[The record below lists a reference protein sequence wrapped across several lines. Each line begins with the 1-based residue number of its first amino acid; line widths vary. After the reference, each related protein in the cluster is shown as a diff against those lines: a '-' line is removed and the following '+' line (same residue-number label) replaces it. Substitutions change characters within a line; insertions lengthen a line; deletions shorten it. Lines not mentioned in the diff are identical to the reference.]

1 MRTHDYLLG
10 LSLLALIACNQENMP
25 ERPTPTP
32 GAEVK
37 FGVSLN
43 KTDVTRTI
51 YGEEHTVKNEKFFPI
66 YWVRGD
72 KVLVT
77 SPQCL
82 NGRNTAQYTVS
93 VKDDTPQNYASSLD
107 KTGEVGVQWGKDDA
121 DFYSVYPA
129 DKASVQG
136 TTFHLTMPNVQR
148 ETLEFREN
156 GQKAYADMNACFMG
170 AVSKGVANGSD
181 VNLTYTPLST
191 AIRFTLRGP
200 SSDDPRAQPD
210 SKVII
215 SKVVLKADKD
225 GKPIAGDFTVDMS
238 TGTETPTVKPGEK
251 KYYEITLYT
260 HYAFTEGFLTLGLND
275 EVELN
280 AFVIPYEDLVV
291 NDKWELEVTTDQGKV
306 FTTSLKEKGTGDG
319 KLKPGK
325 IHRFKGKLPSLPAP
339 KKDWDPAKWME
350 NIPRNVYLS
359 EISIPGSWNSLN
371 DDCQDVNGSTEQICK
386 AAIDSQ
392 YIAGARA
399 FHIDARWKAE
409 NNPSVGDDYVL
420 TQPGKLTLGVANSG
434 AAYNYK
440 DKKLMNKDNMPFADA
455 LKYIADHV
463 KSKEYMM
470 VFCTLAHNSYEETEG
485 GWMQVVSDVCATDKR
500 IIDARTISANTVVGE
515 VLGKVIVIV
524 NCAKDPTTISNLP
537 TGSKCLFTYTP
548 LELNESRYK
557 DNKNY
562 PWCTGVIAN
571 SADKSLNMYSAQAQI
586 MACSGKPDYSIN
598 ATEGYTVSGRG
609 YAPTLVER
617 QQKTE
622 NILNWSLANFQK
634 KDYAHCDWL
643 YNGLGGYLCTSGG
656 DEIKDKRKYDYRDSY
671 KEVAQTLNRWIDD
684 KIKQMSA
691 NPGAGQTRYYP
702 VGMVLMNYVTND
714 TYGKPVML
722 DILLLNNKFRKAYDP
737 NKDPLGPSN
746 NGSSSDVNSAAPGYN
761 SGMKDKGTD
770 AIGWTRSH

>member
-10 LSLLALIACNQENMP
+10 LSLLALVACNQENMP
-25 ERPTPTP
+25 ERPTPRP

-37 FGVSLN
+37 FGASLN

-51 YGEEHTVKNEKFFPI
+51 YGDEKGDAFPI
-66 YWVRGD
+66 YWVKDD
-72 KVLVT
+72 KVLIT

-82 NGRNTAQYTVS
+82 NGRNTAQYKVS
-93 VKDDTPQNYASSLD
+93 VPPDKQQNYANSLD
-107 KTGEVGVQWGKDDA
+107 KTGAAGVQWGKADKA

-129 DKASVQG
+129 DNASVQG

-200 SSDDPRAQPD
+200 SSGVGQI
-210 SKVII
+210 SEVTII
-215 SKVVLKADKD
+215 KVVLKAD
-225 GKPIAGDFTVDMS
+225 KPIAGDFTVDMS
-238 TGTETPTVKPGEK
+238 TGTVTPGEK
-251 KYYEITLYT
+251 KYNEITLYT
-260 HYAFTEGFLTLGLND
+260 HYPSTDGYLTLGMNKENK

-280 AFVIPYEDLVV
+280 AFVIPYKDLVV
-291 NDKWELEVTTDQGKV
+291 NENWKLEVTTADSTY
-306 FTTSLKEKGTGDG
+306 TTSLKRTGTGDG
-319 KLKPGK
+319 TLKPGE
-325 IHRFKGKLPSLPAP
+325 IHRFKGDLPNLPAP
-339 KKDWDPAKWME
+339 KDDWDPAKWME
-350 NIPRNVYLS
+350 NVPRNVYLS

-371 DDCQDVNGSTEQICK
+371 NDFQDVNGSTEQICK
-386 AAIDSQ
+386 AAIDAQ
-392 YIAGARA
+392 YNAGARA

-409 NNPSVGDDYVL
+409 RNPVWPSQTYYSD
-420 TQPGKLTLGVANSG
+420 PGKLTLGVANSG
-434 AAYNYK
+434 DAYNYK

-455 LKYIADHV
+455 LEYIASHV
-463 KSKEYMM
+463 QPKEYMV

-485 GWMQVVSDVCATDKR
+485 GWMQVVSDVCAADKDNK

-571 SADKSLNMYSAQAQI
+571 SADASLNMYSAQAQI

-609 YAPTLVER
+609 YAPTLAER
-617 QQKTE
+617 KQKTE

-634 KDYAHCDWL
+634 TDYAHCDWL

-656 DEIKDKRKYDYRDSY
+656 DEVKDSQKD
-671 KEVAQTLNRWIDD
+671 VAQTLNSWIDD
-684 KIKQMSA
+684 KIKLMSA
-691 NPGAGQTRYYP
+691 HPAAGQTRYYP
-702 VGMVLMNYVTND
+702 VGLVLMNYVTND
-714 TYGKPVML
+714 VYGKPVML
-722 DILLLNNKFRKAYDP
+722 DILSLNNKFRKAYDP
-737 NKDPLGPSN
+737 NKDPFGPSN

-761 SGMKDKGTD
+761 SGMKDNGTD

>member
-1 MRTHDYLLG
+1 MRTYDYLLG
-10 LSLLALIACNQENMP
+10 ISLLALVACNQENMP

-37 FGVSLN
+37 FGASLN

-51 YGEEHTVKNEKFFPI
+51 YGEENSNAFPI
-66 YWVRGD
+66 YWVKGD

-82 NGRNTAQYTVS
+82 NGRNTAQYEVS
-93 VKDDTPQNYASSLD
+93 VDDNATQNYANSLD
-107 KTGEVGVQWGKDDA
+107 KTGAAGVQWGKEDFA

-129 DKASVQG
+129 DNASVQG

-148 ETLEFREN
+148 ETLELREN
-156 GQKAYADMNACFMG
+156 GQKANADMNACFMK
-170 AVSKGVANGSD
+170 AVSEGVANGHD

-200 SSDDPRAQPD
+200 SSGVGQI
-210 SKVII
+210 SEVTII
-215 SKVVLKADKD
+215 KVVLKAD
-225 GKPIAGDFTVDMS
+225 KPIAGDFTVDMS
-238 TGTETPTVKPGEK
+238 TGTVTPGEK
-251 KYYEITLYT
+251 KYNEITLYT
-260 HYAFTEGFLTLGLND
+260 YYPSTDGYLTLGMNEKNK

-280 AFVIPYEDLVV
+280 AFVIPYKDLEV
-291 NDKWELEVTTDQGKV
+291 NDNWKLEVTTDQGKV

-319 KLKPGK
+319 KLMPGR
-325 IHRFKGKLPSLPAP
+325 IHRFKGQLPSLPAP
-339 KKDWDPAKWME
+339 DKDWDPAKWME

-420 TQPGKLTLGVANSG
+420 TKPGKLTLGVANSG
-434 AAYNYK
+434 DAYNYK

-455 LKYIADHV
+455 LTYIADHV

-524 NCAKDPTTISNLP
+524 NCAKDPATISNLP

-571 SADKSLNMYSAQAQI
+571 SADASLRMYSAQAQI

-598 ATEGYTVSGRG
+598 ATAGYTVSGRG

-622 NILNWSLANFQK
+622 NILKWSLDNYGK
-634 KDYAHCDWL
+634 MNYAHRDWL
-643 YNGLGGYLCTSGG
+643 YNGLGGYLITKGG
-656 DEIKDKRKYDYRDSY
+656 DEIKDKKKYDYRDSY
-671 KEVAQTLNRWIDD
+671 KEVAQTLNRWIDG

-702 VGMVLMNYVTND
+702 VGLVLMNYVTD
-714 TYGKPVML
+714 SVCGKPVML
-722 DILLLNNKFRKAYDP
+722 DILSLNNKFRKAYDP
-737 NKDPLGPSN
+737 NKDPLDPSN

-761 SGMKDKGTD
+761 SGMKDNGTD